1 VWGTSD
7 DNDTLVW
14 GTTCEDPSCNP
25 VIWE

>member
-25 VIWE
+25 